1 MEARLTGVRR
11 QEMLRYLHYRGEKLT
26 DTMEADLTRCE
37 EMVLAAARPRAVW
50 RLFPLEECGDASTA
64 AFSPEGESVRRLLTG
79 CHSLILFAA
88 TLGSEIDLLIQRT
101 QHRNMG
107 DALMIDAA
115 SSAAIEN
122 VCDNLCAD
130 LAEQMTPDFLTDRF
144 SPGYGDFPLRQQ
156 ADFFR
161 VLDITRKIGV
171 TLTDSGLMIPQKTV
185 TALIGVSK
193 QPQTKRG
200 RDCESCSLFPGCS
213 FQKEG
218 KHCAE

>member
-37 EMVLAAARPRAVW
+37 EMVLATARPRAVW
-50 RLFPLEECGDASTA
+50 RLFPCERCGADSANGFA
-64 AFSPEGESVRRLLTG
+64 PEGESIRQLLSG

-101 QHRNMG
+101 QHRNIG

-130 LAEQMTPDFLTDRF
+130 LAELMAPDSLTDRF
-144 SPGYGDFPLRQQ
+144 SPGYGDFPLGQQ

-161 VLDITRKIGV
+161 VLDIPRKIGV

-193 QPQTKRG
+193 QPQTKRR
-200 RDCESCSLFPGCS
+200 RDCGSCNLFPDCS